1 MSFIEQAYLEIK
13 TIDPSITATEFSTK
27 WLNKCSSYYRS
38 YKTRNRDMTLHALMC
53 FLMNL
58 SKKADALRMNNNN
71 ALLQQRAD
79 QYQALRELVSEQ
91 VTLRISTR
99 WTQSPVDIFWDWLY
113 FLFMKTSVHG
123 FEKKLRREQRH
134 EQWLRKNLKSSNQ
147 HWECRKKILKLHTK
161 TRVDLKK

>member
-53 FLMNL
+53 FLINL
-58 SKKADALRMNNNN
+58 SEKADALRMNNNK

-79 QYQALRELVSEQ
+79 QYLALRELASEQ
-91 VTLRISTR
+91 VTQRIST
-99 WTQSPVDIFWDWLY
+99 Q
-113 FLFMKTSVHG
+113 
-123 FEKKLRREQRH
+123 
-134 EQWLRKNLKSSNQ
+134 
-147 HWECRKKILKLHTK
+147 
-161 TRVDLKK
+161 

>member
-13 TIDPSITATEFSTK
+13 TIDPSITATEFSTN

-79 QYQALRELVSEQ
+79 QYQALRELTSEQ

-99 WTQSPVDIFWDWLY
+99 WTKSQVDRFGDWHY
-113 FLFMKTSVHG
+113 FLHMKQSAHG
-123 FEKKLRREQRH
+123 LQKKLRREQQH
-134 EQWLRKNLKSSNQ
+134 ELWLSKNLKRSCQ
-147 HWECRKKILKLHTK
+147 HWECQKNILKLSTK
-161 TRVDLKK
+161 IRVDLKK

>member
-53 FLMNL
+53 FLVNL
-58 SKKADALRMNNNN
+58 SKKADALRMNNNT
-71 ALLQQRAD
+71 LLQQRAD

-91 VTLRISTR
+91 VTLRIS
-99 WTQSPVDIFWDWLY
+99 
-113 FLFMKTSVHG
+113 
-123 FEKKLRREQRH
+123 
-134 EQWLRKNLKSSNQ
+134 N
-147 HWECRKKILKLHTK
+147 
-161 TRVDLKK
+161 

>member
-13 TIDPSITATEFSTK
+13 TIDPRITATEFSTK

-71 ALLQQRAD
+71 ALLHERAD
-79 QYQALRELVSEQ
+79 QYDQLESL
-91 VTLRISTR
+91 I
-99 WTQSPVDIFWDWLY
+99 
-113 FLFMKTSVHG
+113 
-123 FEKKLRREQRH
+123 
-134 EQWLRKNLKSSNQ
+134 KSQINSFIA
-147 HWECRKKILKLHTK
+147 K
-161 TRVDLKK
+161 

>member
-58 SKKADALRMNNNN
+58 SKKADALRMNNNHQ
-71 ALLQQRAD
+71 LLHEKAD
-79 QYQALRELVSEQ
+79 QYLALRELASEQ
-91 VTLRISTR
+91 ITMRIST
-99 WTQSPVDIFWDWLY
+99 Q
-113 FLFMKTSVHG
+113 
-123 FEKKLRREQRH
+123 
-134 EQWLRKNLKSSNQ
+134 
-147 HWECRKKILKLHTK
+147 
-161 TRVDLKK
+161 

>member
-13 TIDPSITATEFSTK
+13 TIDPSITATEFSTN

-58 SKKADALRMNNNN
+58 SKKADALRMNNK

-79 QYQALRELVSEQ
+79 QYLALRELASEQ

-99 WTQSPVDIFWDWLY
+99 
-113 FLFMKTSVHG
+113 
-123 FEKKLRREQRH
+123 
-134 EQWLRKNLKSSNQ
+134 
-147 HWECRKKILKLHTK
+147 
-161 TRVDLKK
+161 